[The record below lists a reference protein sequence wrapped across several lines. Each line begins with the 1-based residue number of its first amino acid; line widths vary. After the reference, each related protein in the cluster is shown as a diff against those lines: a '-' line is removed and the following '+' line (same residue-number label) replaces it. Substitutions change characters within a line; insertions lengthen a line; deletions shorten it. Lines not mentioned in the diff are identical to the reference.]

1 VKTRLH
7 RDGSVTTTTLLGT
20 TVTTQAERPPG
31 FGLGEAY
38 AR

>member
-20 TVTTQAERPPG
+20 TITSRPEPLPG
-31 FGLGEAY
+31 FGPGEAY
-38 AR
+38 AH